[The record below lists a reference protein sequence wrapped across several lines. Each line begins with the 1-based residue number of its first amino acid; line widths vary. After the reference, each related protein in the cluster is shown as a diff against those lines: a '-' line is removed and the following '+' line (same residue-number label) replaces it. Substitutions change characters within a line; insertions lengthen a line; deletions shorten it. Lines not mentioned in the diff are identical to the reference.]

1 MATASKAPK
10 GFAALVKALYAKT
23 NWSPFALSRRVRA
36 VKERLPMKTKVA
48 QAIVA
53 HGEGLRADRYL
64 GGADLLEV
72 QQTIAK
78 LRGATPA
85 SANGPRPK
93 RAKSPATRVFNFKA
107 FNLKTRD
114 PFLGRDKYA
123 EAVKMSE
130 AYPPLY
136 VLENSIRAVIRGV
149 MEAKYGGDWW
159 ETQLTT
165 GKVSNVKTKVNDRL
179 NKEEYQSWHQRRG
192 AHQIDYTDLSHL
204 LIIAQSKRDLFFPRL
219 LGDENW
225 FQSLVDQTSPSRNT
239 LCHMN
244 PLTPHTVTALGV
256 RLTEW
261 ENHLQNREAEI
272 RAAMTPSS
280 SRHDAERVVEQA
292 ESRDRR

>member
-1 MATASKAPK
+1 MATANKATK

-23 NWSPFALSRRVRA
+23 KWSPFALSRRVRA
-36 VKERLPMKTKVA
+36 VKQQLPMKTKVA
-48 QAIVA
+48 QAIIA
-53 HGEGLRADRYL
+53 HGEGLRPDRYL
-64 GGADLLEV
+64 GRADLVEV

-78 LRGATPA
+78 LGGATPA
-85 SANGPRPK
+85 TANGPRPK
-93 RAKSPATRVFNFKA
+93 RAKSPATRVFNFKP
-107 FNLKTRD
+107 FNLKTKD
-114 PFLGRDKYA
+114 PFLGKEKYA

-130 AYPPLY
+130 AYPALY

-149 MEAKYGGDWW
+149 MVGKYGDNWW
-159 ETQLTT
+159 DTQLNT

-244 PLTPHTVTALGV
+244 PLSAHSVTALGV

-272 RAAMTPSS
+272 RAAMTPTTLT
-280 SRHDAERVVEQA
+280 
-292 ESRDRR
+292 